1 VPLLVLA
8 SASPRRAEILS
19 SLGVEF
25 RVLVSRRSETLRPRE
40 DALSAVRR
48 LAREKAQQVFS
59 HADGH
64 PVLAAD
70 TLVYRAARIYGKPS
84 DPADASRILE
94 DLAGKLHYVAT
105 GVCLITPDALLERT
119 TVSQVRFAPMSQAEI
134 EWYVATGEP
143 LDKAG
148 AYAVQ
153 GLGARFIQEIRG
165 SYSGVVGLPAR
176 EIYEMLIEAG
186 LGPLA
191 ASPRAHASESP
202 RKSPRTTPRIA
213 PRIKN

>member
-1 VPLLVLA
+1 M
-8 SASPRRAEILS
+8 
-19 SLGVEF
+19 
-25 RVLVSRRSETLRPRE
+25 LVSRRSETLRPRE
-40 DALSAVRR
+40 DALSAVQR

-59 HADGH
+59 NAGGL

-70 TLVYRAARIYGKPS
+70 TLVYRATRIYGKPT
-84 DPADASRILE
+84 DPADASRMLAE
-94 DLAGKLHYVAT
+94 LAGRLHYVAT

-119 TVSQVRFAPMSQAEI
+119 SVSQVRFSAMTESEI

-176 EIYEMLIEAG
+176 DVYEMLLEAN
-186 LGPLA
+186 LGTLATPLTA
-191 ASPRAHASESP
+191 IVPSR
-202 RKSPRTTPRIA
+202 RKRS
-213 PRIKN
+213 

>member
-1 VPLLVLA
+1 M
-8 SASPRRAEILS
+8 
-19 SLGVEF
+19 
-25 RVLVSRRSETLRPRE
+25 LVSRRSETLRERE

-48 LAREKAQQVFS
+48 LAREKAQQVFT
-59 HADGH
+59 HADGL

-70 TLVYRAARIYGKPS
+70 TLVYRGSLIYGKPS
-84 DPADASRILE
+84 DPSDAARMLQE
-94 DLAGKLHYVAT
+94 LAGRLHYVAT

-119 TVSQVRFAPMSQAEI
+119 AVSQVRFAPMSAAEI

-153 GLGARFIQEIRG
+153 GLGARFIREIRG

-176 EIYEMLIEAG
+176 EVYEMLIEAG
-186 LGPLA
+186 LGTLA
-191 ASPRAHASESP
+191 IPAPADASGPGG
-202 RKSPRTTPRIA
+202 K
-213 PRIKN
+213 KN

>member
-1 VPLLVLA
+1 MLA

-19 SLGVEF
+19 SLGIDF
-25 RVLVSRRSETLRPRE
+25 RVLISRRSETLRAGE
-40 DALSAVRR
+40 DAPSAVRR

-59 HADGH
+59 NAGGL

-70 TLVYRAARIYGKPS
+70 TLVFRATRIFGKPAGPPDAARM
-84 DPADASRILE
+84 LQE
-94 DLAGKLHYVAT
+94 LAGRLHYVAT
-105 GVCLITPDALLERT
+105 AVCLITPDRLLERT
-119 TVSQVRFAPMSQAEI
+119 AVSQVRFAPLSASEI
-134 EWYVATGEP
+134 ELYVATGEP

-176 EIYEMLIEAG
+176 EVYEMLIEAG
-186 LGPLA
+186 LSPLA
-191 ASPRAHASESP
+191 LPKQRP
-202 RKSPRTTPRIA
+202 PGRRTEK
-213 PRIKN
+213 KN